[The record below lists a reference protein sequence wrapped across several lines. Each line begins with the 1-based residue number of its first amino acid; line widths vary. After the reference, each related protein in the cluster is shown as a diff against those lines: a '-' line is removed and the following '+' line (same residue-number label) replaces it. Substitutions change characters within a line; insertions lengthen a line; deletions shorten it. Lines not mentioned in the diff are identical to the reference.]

1 MTPKE
6 KALLIARSTAEK
18 NGIEVCVLDLQE
30 VASFT
35 DFFVIVEG
43 TSGRHARTVAD
54 AAVEAVRAEDEKPLS
69 VEGERSDR
77 WILVDFGDV
86 VLHVFSHEAREF
98 YSLERLW
105 GDAESVELPS
115 VAGGVG

>member
-6 KALLIARSTAEK
+6 RALLIARSAAET
-18 NGIEVCVLDLQE
+18 NGIEVCVLDLRG

-43 TSGRHARTVAD
+43 TSERHARTVAD
-54 AAVEAVRAEDEKPLS
+54 TAVEAVRAEDETPLS
-69 VEGERSDR
+69 VEGERSAR

-86 VLHVFSHEAREF
+86 VLHVFSREARDF

-105 GDAESVELPS
+105 GEAESIELPS